1 MNVGFT
7 GTHRG
12 MSEEQ
17 HRRVG
22 HFLIEMLE
30 AEGDQFHHG
39 DCIGADAQAAKMAD
53 DLGYVLHSYP
63 ASVDKVYRAEFLPI
77 GFMCRQAVEHEV
89 KPALERNHDIVDACD
104 ILLAAPSHAGVR
116 PRSGTWATIR
126 YAAKVGRRIVLVDR
140 HGGFD
145 SDFKLN
151 GGR

>member
-12 MSEEQ
+12 MSDEQ

-53 DLGYVLHSYP
+53 NLGFVLHSYP
-63 ASVDKVYRAEFLPI
+63 ASVDKVYRAEFQPV
-77 GFMCRQAVEHEV
+77 GFMCLQAVEHEV
-89 KPALERNHDIVDACD
+89 KPPLERNRDIVDATD
-104 ILLAAPSHAGVR
+104 ILLAAPAHMGEQR
-116 PRSGTWATIR
+116 RSGTWSTIR
-126 YAAKVGRRIVLVDR
+126 YAQSIGRRIVLVDR

-145 SDFKLN
+145 SDFKLS
-151 GGR
+151 R